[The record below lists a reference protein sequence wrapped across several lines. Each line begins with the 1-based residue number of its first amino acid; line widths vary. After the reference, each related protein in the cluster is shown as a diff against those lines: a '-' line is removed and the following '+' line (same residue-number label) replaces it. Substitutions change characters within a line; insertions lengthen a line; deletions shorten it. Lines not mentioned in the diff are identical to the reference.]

1 LYTDMEG
8 FRKMQLMVPQF
19 QWCRSQKP

>member
-1 LYTDMEG
+1 MEG